1 MYFPLKRS
9 RGARRRGGQ
18 IRPAARGRRGA
29 GGERRRD
36 ARQERQRRLRH
47 TRRHAG
53 QPDFSHP
60 ASAGACEEGAE
71 GRKSAGTSWFIF

>member
-53 QPDFSHP
+53 
-60 ASAGACEEGAE
+60 
-71 GRKSAGTSWFIF
+71 